1 MKKADAGIALIF
13 GQCSKAM
20 AGLTAGISCLTV
32 RAHQQGAKALEE
44 ARGPAAN

>member
-1 MKKADAGIALIF
+1 MKKADTGIVLVP

-32 RAHQQGAKALEE
+32 TAHQQGAKASGE